1 MGAAVSLT
9 MYQRRRLSEGRK
21 WLGQPRKGFGDHLA
35 RISPE
40 TLALLPPDEAD
51 TLTDEADDCSD
62 AEILDALESEI
73 DTLDAELAELA
84 EDADDSEIDTEL
96 ELLDETLCED
106 SLDEFDD
113 CDELDL
119 LDAEDDERDDDD

>member
-40 TLALLPPDEAD
+40 TIAMAFGVAAVLFVVAGLMAVIRSGVWL
-51 TLTDEADDCSD
+51 
-62 AEILDALESEI
+62 
-73 DTLDAELAELA
+73 
-84 EDADDSEIDTEL
+84 
-96 ELLDETLCED
+96 
-106 SLDEFDD
+106 
-113 CDELDL
+113 
-119 LDAEDDERDDDD
+119 